1 MKKRSLPRCLVC
13 RRPAGSH
20 HPDCPKHPSQRQPP
34 ILAISN
40 RPMPLA
46 SLETA
51 HKLLHSLW
59 LEEIKR
65 NQYGSLVS
73 DLLHIAVKATALL
86 TRFHLAILDTPSETL
101 MRDWHALNQPFLAQ
115 PPANGSKRSTRK
127 DAKAVRTAA
136 RSRAQSHSATN
147 GKPRSSI
154 ADPNS

>member
-40 RPMPLA
+40 QPMPLA

-59 LEEIKR
+59 LEEIRR

-101 MRDWHALNQPFLAQ
+101 MHDLRGSERSLLEPR
-115 PPANGSKRSTRK
+115 PANGLKRSIQRA
-127 DAKAVRTAA
+127 AKAARTAA